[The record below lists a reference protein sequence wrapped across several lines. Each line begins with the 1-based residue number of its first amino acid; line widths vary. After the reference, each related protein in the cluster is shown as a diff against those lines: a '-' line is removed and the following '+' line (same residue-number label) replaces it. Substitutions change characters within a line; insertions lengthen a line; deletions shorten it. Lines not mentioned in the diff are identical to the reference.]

1 MMVSPYIRR
10 LPVIAAIL
18 ALALGLTAC
27 GDDGSGGGSGGQ
39 DLGKA
44 TIVLGGKV
52 ITWAPAYVAVCEGY
66 FKNHGLDVDLTVS
79 PQGTTSAIAGLV
91 SGDALSAMTGAPAAV
106 SPIREGAPVQMLFNA
121 SLGYGVQ
128 VVASKKMMA
137 EKNITKDSSLED
149 RVKAM
154 RGETVAILNPGDS
167 IDQLLRFV
175 LPKYGMNPDKDIR
188 MLALNNYTSMF
199 AAMKIDKIG
208 VMAGS
213 PPNGNQAESQGI
225 GQILF
230 SGNEFQELKNYP
242 YLVGSANT
250 RELKQDPDRIKALVA
265 GMGDAMKLLRDDPDA
280 GKACMRKEFADLDE
294 QTFDAAYADTVKSV
308 PDSPLIT
315 PEAFKSLSDFADA
328 SGQPLG
334 VDYDKAVAADIVKES
349 VG

>member
-10 LPVIAAIL
+10 LSAIAATL
-18 ALALGLTAC
+18 TLALGLTAC
-27 GDDGSGGGSGGQ
+27 GDDGSDSGSGGQ

-66 FKNHGLDVDLTVS
+66 FSDHGLDVELTVS

-188 MLALNNYTSMF
+188 MLALNNYTNMF

-230 SGNEFQELKNYP
+230 SGNEFEELKNYP

-250 RELKQDPDRIKALVA
+250 RELKQNPDRIKALVA

-280 GKACMRKEFADLDE
+280 GKACMRKQFADLDQ

-315 PEAFKSLSDFADA
+315 EEVFKSLADFAEA

>member
-1 MMVSPYIRR
+1 MVSPYIRR
-10 LPVIAAIL
+10 LSAIAATL
-18 ALALGLTAC
+18 TLALGLTAC
-27 GDDGSGGGSGGQ
+27 GDDGSDSGSGGQ

-66 FKNHGLDVDLTVS
+66 FSDHGLDVELTVS

-188 MLALNNYTSMF
+188 MLALNNYTNMF

-250 RELKQDPDRIKALVA
+250 RELKQNPDRIKALVA

-280 GKACMRKEFADLDE
+280 GKACMRKQFADLDQ

-315 PEAFKSLSDFADA
+315 EEVFKSLSDFADA

>member
-1 MMVSPYIRR
+1 MVSPYIRR
-10 LPVIAAIL
+10 LPVVAAIL
-18 ALALGLTAC
+18 TLALGLTAC
-27 GDDGSGGGSGGQ
+27 GDDGSSGGSGGQ

-52 ITWAPAYVAVCEGY
+52 ITWAPAYVAICEGY
-66 FKNHGLDVDLTVS
+66 FKNHGLDVELTVS

-128 VVASKKMMA
+128 VVASKKLMA

-188 MLALNNYTSMF
+188 MLALNNYTNMF

-250 RELKQDPDRIKALVA
+250 RELEQNPDRIKALVA

-280 GKACMRKEFADLDE
+280 GKSCMRKEFGDLDQ

-315 PEAFKSLSDFADA
+315 PEVFKSLSDFADA

-349 VG
+349 IG

>member
-1 MMVSPYIRR
+1 
-10 LPVIAAIL
+10 
-18 ALALGLTAC
+18 LGVTAC
-27 GDDGSGGGSGGQ
+27 GDDSASGGSAGG
-39 DLGKA
+39 DLGSA

-66 FKNHGLDVDLTVS
+66 FDKHGLDVELTVS

-128 VVASKKMMA
+128 VVASNKMVRD
-137 EKNITKDSSLED
+137 KGITADSSLEE

-154 RGETVAILNPGDS
+154 KGETVAILNPGDS

-175 LPKYGMNPDKDIR
+175 LPKYGMDPDKDIR
-188 MLALNNYTSMF
+188 MLALNNYTNMF
-199 AAMKIDKIG
+199 AALKIDKIG

-213 PPNGNQAESQGI
+213 PPNGNQAESQGV
-225 GQILF
+225 GEILF
-230 SGNEFQELKNYP
+230 TGDEFEELAKYP

-250 RELKQDPDRIKALVA
+250 RELAQNPDRYEALVA
-265 GMGDAMKLLRDDPDA
+265 GIADAMKLLREDPE
-280 GKACMRKEFADLDE
+280 KAKPCLRKEFADLD
-294 QTFDAAYADTVKSV
+294 QKTFDAAYEYTIEGV

-315 PEAFKSLSDFADA
+315 EDVFQALSDFAEA
-328 SGQPLG
+328 SGEPVD
-334 VDYDKAVAADIVKES
+334 VDYQKAVAADVVEQA
-349 VG
+349 GG